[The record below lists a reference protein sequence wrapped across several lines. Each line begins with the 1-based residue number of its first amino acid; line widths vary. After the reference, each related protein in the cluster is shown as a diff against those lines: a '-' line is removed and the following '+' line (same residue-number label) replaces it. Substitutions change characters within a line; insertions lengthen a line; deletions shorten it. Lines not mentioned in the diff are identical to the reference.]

1 MRCTFPWREKKYSN
15 GIAWAEPGF
24 QKTYAQLTQD
34 LDLRAKEDPGEFLFI
49 ENESLYENA
58 LRYLCAWENEK
69 TLCLIPK
76 TWPQVWRDKAQERL
90 RKFQSDFAQ
99 DGFYILPTSGSS
111 GEPKLV
117 LVTRRNWETLWR
129 ALLQIYVWPEKTKVA
144 MAFEAV
150 FDPFIALVFLTLS
163 QGATL
168 VPLPREQRF
177 DIFQFMQA
185 QEIEIW
191 ASVPSLISLN
201 ASRRRISSLPLI
213 RQALFTGETLSPE
226 LVMQWQSLAPQ
237 SRVENLYGP
246 VEATVWV
253 SRKSYPPRGTP
264 LKVSIGSTLS
274 APTKLSIQDGELVIS
289 GPQVAAGYISEFG
302 LQKFNGVYQT
312 GDRVEEI
319 DGEFYFLGRKDYQT
333 KILGQRIEIEAIE
346 NLFLSLTGK
355 MAVGCVDEKQNIC
368 LICQE
373 HFNLPIILAKL
384 KDQLPPSHW
393 PRNFYQVS
401 EWPRTASGKLDRKQ
415 LQDELNKGRLLPLQ
429 SKGRQVG
436 NS

>member
-1 MRCTFPWREKKYSN
+1 MRRIFPWREKKYSN
-15 GIAWAEPGF
+15 SIAWAEPGF
-24 QKTYAQLTQD
+24 QKTYAELTSD
-34 LDLRAKEDPGEFLFI
+34 LDFRAKENSNEFLVV

-58 LRYLCAWENEK
+58 LRYLSAWENE
-69 TLCLIPK
+69 TTVCLIPK
-76 TWPQVWRDKAQERL
+76 SWPKIWKDKAQERL
-90 RKFQSDFAQ
+90 LKFQSGSAQ
-99 DGFYILPTSGSS
+99 DGFYVLPTSGSS

-117 LVTRRNWETLWR
+117 LVTRENWETLWQ
-129 ALLQIYVWPEKTKVA
+129 ALLQIYIWPEKTKVA

-177 DIFQFMQA
+177 NIFQFMQS
-185 QEIEIW
+185 QGIEIW

-201 ASRRRISSLPLI
+201 ESRRRISSLPLI
-213 RQALFTGETLSPE
+213 RQALFTGETLSAE
-226 LVMQWQSLAPQ
+226 LIGQWQNLAPQ
-237 SRVENLYGP
+237 SQVENLYGP

-253 SRKSYPPRGTP
+253 SRKSYPARATP
-264 LKVSIGSTLS
+264 LKVSIGSALS
-274 APTKLSIQDGELVIS
+274 APTRLTIEDGELVVS
-289 GPQVAAGYISEFG
+289 GPQVAAGYITESG

-319 DGEFYFLGRKDYQT
+319 DGEIYFLGRKDHQT

-346 NLFLSLTGK
+346 NLFLSLTGT

-393 PRNFYQVS
+393 PRNFYQIV
-401 EWPRTASGKLDRKQ
+401 EWPQTASGKLDRKQ